1 MSSHEEIPDPQLEA
15 LAARLGNLSREA
27 EPARELWPGI
37 EARIAGTATASQPR
51 RSVATLLRLA
61 AAVLIFVSGVAVGR
75 GWDRSASAP
84 APPVHDP
91 LASASAVQ
99 RAGTEYVAAVAA
111 LRGEPRAEVR
121 DQGREAA
128 LSTLVGAAHE
138 IARMLPENE
147 SASQLLSTASRAR
160 QAAGRTAGRAIPF

>member
-27 EPARELWPGI
+27 EPARDLWPGI
-37 EARIAGTATASQPR
+37 EARIAGPATASQSR
-51 RSVATLLRLA
+51 RPLGALLRLA
-61 AAVLIFVSGVAVGR
+61 AAVLIFLSGVAVGR
-75 GWDRSASAP
+75 VWDRSGSAP
-84 APPVHDP
+84 APPVQDP
-91 LASASAVQ
+91 LAAAAEVQ
-99 RAGTEYVAAVAA
+99 RTGTEYVAAVAA

-138 IARMLPENE
+138 IARMSPENE

-160 QAAGRTAGRAIPF
+160 KDVRRAIRF

>member
-1 MSSHEEIPDPQLEA
+1 MSSHDDIPGTED

-27 EPARELWPGI
+27 EPARDLWPGI
-37 EARIAGTATASQPR
+37 EARIAGPATAPRPR
-51 RSVATLLRLA
+51 RSAATLLRLA
-61 AAVLIFVSGVAVGR
+61 AAVLIFVAGVAVGR
-75 GWDRSASAP
+75 VWDRSESAA
-84 APPVHDP
+84 APPAVHDP
-91 LASASAVQ
+91 LSSASEVQ

-138 IARMLPENE
+138 IARMSPENE

-160 QAAGRTAGRAIPF
+160 QAAGQTGRAIRF

>member
-1 MSSHEEIPDPQLEA
+1 MSSHDDIPEDLI
-15 LAARLGNLSREA
+15 ARLGNLSREA
-27 EPARELWPGI
+27 EPARDLWPGI
-37 EARIAGTATASQPR
+37 EARIAGPAALSRPR
-51 RSVATLLRLA
+51 RSMATLLRLA

-75 GWDRSASAP
+75 TWDRSASA
-84 APPVHDP
+84 APPPVQDP
-91 LASASAVQ
+91 LATAAEVQ

-111 LRGEPRAEVR
+111 LRGEPRAEIR

-138 IARMLPENE
+138 IARMSPGNE

-160 QAAGRTAGRAIPF
+160 QAAGQTAGRAIRF

>member
-1 MSSHEEIPDPQLEA
+1 MSSHDDIPEMED
-15 LAARLGNLSREA
+15 LAARLGNLAREA
-27 EPARELWPGI
+27 EPARDLWPGI
-37 EARIAGTATASQPR
+37 EARISGPATAPRPR
-51 RSVATLLRLA
+51 RPAALLRLA

-75 GWDRSASAP
+75 VWDGSGSAP
-84 APPVHDP
+84 APPVRDP
-91 LASASAVQ
+91 LATAAEVQ

-111 LRGEPRAEVR
+111 LRGEPRSEIR

-138 IARMLPENE
+138 IARMSPENE

-160 QAAGRTAGRAIPF
+160 QAAGTTVRRAIRF

>member
-1 MSSHEEIPDPQLEA
+1 MSSHDDIPEDLI
-15 LAARLGNLSREA
+15 ARLGNLSREA
-27 EPARELWPGI
+27 EPARDLWPGI
-37 EARIAGTATASQPR
+37 EARIAGPAAASQSR
-51 RSVATLLRLA
+51 RPLATLLRLA
-61 AAVLIFVSGVAVGR
+61 AAILIFVSGVAVGR
-75 GWDRSASAP
+75 LWNDSASTP
-84 APPVHDP
+84 APPVQDP
-91 LASASAVQ
+91 LATAAEVQ

-138 IARMLPENE
+138 IARMSPENE

-160 QAAGRTAGRAIPF
+160 QAAGQTAGRAIRF